1 MDTQLTVKKS
11 KWIVPRIVA
20 AVVVAVEAVDSVAA
34 VVAEDSVVAVEEVVM
49 EETEMVAMEVAV
61 GVEAM
66 VEAVEEVAMEAVDV
80 VEVDVVEV
88 VMVVEESGMEDMEA
102 INSSFRI
109 NEECDFYKAMLI
121 NVADIND
128 QYGQMIFYLEPFS
141 RFQ

>member
-1 MDTQLTVKKS
+1 MVIHWMVKKS
-11 KWIVPRIVA
+11 KLIVPRIAA

-66 VEAVEEVAMEAVDV
+66 VEAVEEVAMEAVD
-80 VEVDVVEV
+80 VDVVEV